1 MLNAVLKTTAAAIGG
16 DTDRSLEPVLL
27 FCLLHADAGVYWIAV
42 GLTGNCVVQSLR
54 SLPTFRCHLT
64 GT

>member
-27 FCLLHADAGVYWIAV
+27 FCLL
-42 GLTGNCVVQSLR
+42 GLTLTLAFTG
-54 SLPTFRCHLT
+54 LPSA
-64 GT
+64 